1 MYFWCIR
8 CTYIYAYNIVKAE
21 CVEPAAAF
29 YLRLMRAI
37 MNNLMLIR
45 VIKYITECAY
55 DCISDYIIM
64 IAHQELVSRRLKAV
78 TIIHRLGHDKSIK
91 LIIFYSSL
99 FSWSS
104 KLIQY

>member
-8 CTYIYAYNIVKAE
+8 CTYIYVYNIVKAE

-55 DCISDYIIM
+55 KPYDYFSDYIIM

-78 TIIHRLGHDKSIK
+78 T
-91 LIIFYSSL
+91 
-99 FSWSS
+99 FSGWDMTKVLS
-104 KLIQY
+104 Y

>member
-8 CTYIYAYNIVKAE
+8 CTFIYVYNIVKAE

-29 YLRLMRAI
+29 YLRL
-37 MNNLMLIR
+37 NLMLIR
-45 VIKYITECAY
+45 VIKYTTECAY

-78 TIIHRLGHDKSIK
+78 TIIQRLGHDKSIK
-91 LIIFYSSL
+91 LLFFYSSL